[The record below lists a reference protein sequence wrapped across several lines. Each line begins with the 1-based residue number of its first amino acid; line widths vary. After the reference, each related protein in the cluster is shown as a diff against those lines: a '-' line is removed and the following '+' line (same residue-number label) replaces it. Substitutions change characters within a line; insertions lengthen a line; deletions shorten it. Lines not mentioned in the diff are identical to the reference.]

1 MNSSTCQAGTTGLSI
16 TPNGNVQPCIAFP
29 LILGNL
35 HKDSLQ
41 SILYGQKLKE
51 WHKITLKEYTE
62 CGKHD
67 YCNYCSICAGSNY
80 VANNTPIKPCKTNC
94 YIAKCRYDVAIKLS
108 EGNDP
113 LMGRDIQ
120 TRIKEVLSM
129 NESMGCSASS
139 L

>member
-1 MNSSTCQAGTTGLSI
+1 MI
-16 TPNGNVQPCIAFP
+16 IVIIARFVP
-29 LILGNL
+29 
-35 HKDSLQ
+35 
-41 SILYGQKLKE
+41 E
-51 WHKITLKEYTE
+51 
-62 CGKHD
+62 
-67 YCNYCSICAGSNY
+67 
-80 VANNTPIKPCKTNC
+80 V
-94 YIAKCRYDVAIKLS
+94 KCRYDVAIKLS